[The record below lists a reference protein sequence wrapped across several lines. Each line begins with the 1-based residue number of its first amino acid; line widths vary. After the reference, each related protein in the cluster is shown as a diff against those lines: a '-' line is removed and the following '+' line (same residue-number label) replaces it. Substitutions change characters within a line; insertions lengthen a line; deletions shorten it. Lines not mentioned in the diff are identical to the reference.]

1 MLTPCGTDAHPV
13 PYLLII
19 CFYLPLVVWNRYGRR
34 RRLIPDYLPT
44 VARVLL
50 SAGYR
55 APTPACHQQPASRRW
70 PINKTAASQPA
81 KPIPDLRETFKV
93 WVWCGS
99 LQQKQSQITLAGGS
113 RVTLGGAWR
122 DD

>member
-1 MLTPCGTDAHPV
+1 MVGVRGLPSLGDSGRSRLLYQKRTTNETDLRTVQRIVSSSLCLFLTNTRAAPGLLLFGTTEGVGA
-13 PYLLII
+13 
-19 CFYLPLVVWNRYGRR
+19 
-34 RRLIPDYLPT
+34 
-44 VARVLL
+44 
-50 SAGYR
+50 
-55 APTPACHQQPASRRW
+55 
-70 PINKTAASQPA
+70 KTAASQPA